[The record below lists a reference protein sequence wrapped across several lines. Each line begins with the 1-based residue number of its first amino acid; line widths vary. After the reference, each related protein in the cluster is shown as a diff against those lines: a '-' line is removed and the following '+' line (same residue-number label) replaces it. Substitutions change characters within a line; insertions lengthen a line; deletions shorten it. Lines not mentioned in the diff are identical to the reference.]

1 MLMLVLTITLDN
13 LSSGLATAAFV
24 AYLSSLTNLKFSAT
38 QYALLSSIMLL
49 LPRLVGGYSG
59 VMVEKAGYA
68 QFFLATALLGIPTL
82 LLIVLQWGREHR
94 ERNNAAPAASEAP
107 K

>member
-1 MLMLVLTITLDN
+1 MTLARGMVLLPSNRTKRTVRD
-13 LSSGLATAAFV
+13 AFV
-24 AYLSSLTNLKFSAT
+24 RASGGG
-38 QYALLSSIMLL
+38 LL

>member
-1 MLMLVLTITLDN
+1 
-13 LSSGLATAAFV
+13 
-24 AYLSSLTNLKFSAT
+24 
-38 QYALLSSIMLL
+38 MLL
-49 LPRLVGGYSG
+49 LPRLMGGYSG

>member
-1 MLMLVLTITLDN
+1 MAEFLPPRSRGRWLVILEGFWAVGTLAVALVAWG
-13 LSSGLATAAFV
+13 LSLGAA
-24 AYLSSLTNLKFSAT
+24 AEAWRW
-38 QYALLSSIMLL
+38 I
-49 LPRLVGGYSG
+49 
-59 VMVEKAGYA
+59 
-68 QFFLATALLGIPTL
+68 FLATALLGIPTL